1 MTRMHTGF
9 TGVVQDDWARPR
21 AWARPERLDAGIDSL
36 PGVGAA
42 LAKRLRA
49 LGLVTVRDF
58 LLHRP
63 RRYESAVDE
72 IAITQL
78 WGDDEVAIAGEVVD
92 VRTRRLGGRRTIV
105 TARIKDASGSIGAS
119 WFNQPWLA
127 DKLTPGTQL
136 RLRGKL
142 GRHGFDVK
150 SYDVGAP
157 KATADFAPVYPA
169 SEQVP
174 STKLRELMRGALAE
188 HARDFPDAL
197 PAELDLPLRR
207 DALAAL
213 HFPRDEADAEL
224 ARRRLAL
231 DELLALQ
238 LVVARSRDDD
248 AVAPSLELPGELV
261 ARYRD
266 VLPFAFTAHQESAIA
281 EIDADLGRTAPMARL
296 LQGDVGSGKTVV
308 ALYALLRAVESGRQ
322 GALMA
327 PTETLAEQHFL
338 TLEPLCAQLGVRSV
352 LLTGSVGSKKIRDEI
367 ANGVA
372 QIAVGTH
379 ALIQREVEF
388 ADLGVAVVDEQ
399 HRFGVAQRTA
409 LVKGRSPHVLHM
421 TATPIPRT
429 LALTIYGDLAVTEIA
444 KPPADRKPIVTAW
457 VGAERSSEA
466 YARLRVHLDAGRQAY
481 VVCPLIEQSETRLAR
496 AAEEEV
502 GRLRCGELSAYRVG
516 LLHGRLKTAERRAV
530 MAQFKAG
537 ELDVLVATTVIE
549 VGVDVPNATI
559 MIVQEADRFGLA
571 QLHQLRGRVGR
582 GAEQSYCLLISRDKL
597 ELTDVAQSRLRALVD
612 TADGFELAEVDLE
625 LRGEGQLLG
634 TRQSG
639 GSDLRFTKL
648 RVDRDLLEQAR
659 RLARQLEGEDGP
671 WQDEADRLIA
681 PAA

>member
-1 MTRMHTGF
+1 M
-9 TGVVQDDWARPR
+9 
-21 AWARPERLDAGIDSL
+21 GIDSL

-49 LGLVTVRDF
+49 LGIETVLD
-58 LLHRP
+58 LLQHRP
-63 RRYESAVDE
+63 RRYEVAVDE
-72 IAITQL
+72 VAISQL
-78 WGDDEVAIAGEVVD
+78 WGDEEVAIAGVVQD

-105 TARIKDASGSIGAS
+105 TARIKDASGTIGAS

-127 DKLTPGTQL
+127 EKLAPGTHL

-142 GRHGFDVK
+142 GRYGFDVK
-150 SYDVGAP
+150 SFDVGEAQ
-157 KATADFAPVYPA
+157 ATADFAPVYPA

-174 STKLRELMRGALAE
+174 SSKLRELVRVALANVG
-188 HARDFPDAL
+188 RYLPDAL
-197 PAELDLPLRR
+197 PAELDEPLAC
-207 DALAAL
+207 DAIAAI
-213 HFPRDEADAEL
+213 HFPRDEAEAEA

-231 DELLALQ
+231 DELFTLQ
-238 LVVARSRDDD
+238 LVVARSRDND
-248 AVAPSLELPGELV
+248 AVATALPEAGSLIGC
-261 ARYRD
+261 YRN
-266 VLPFAFTAHQESAIA
+266 VLPFELTEHQERAIA
-281 EIDADLGRTAPMARL
+281 EIDLDLARTTPMQRL

-308 ALYALLRAVESGRQ
+308 ALYALLRAVESARQ

-338 TLEPLCAQLGVRSV
+338 TLEPVCAQLGVRCV

-367 ANGVA
+367 ASGVA

-379 ALIQREVEF
+379 ALIQRDVEF
-388 ADLGVAVVDEQ
+388 ADLAVAVVDEQ
-399 HRFGVAQRTA
+399 HRFGVEQRKA
-409 LVKGRSPHVLHM
+409 LAEGRSPHVLHM

-429 LALTIYGDLAVTEIA
+429 LALTIYGDLAVSEIA
-444 KPPADRKPIVTAW
+444 QPPANRKPIETAW
-457 VGAERSSEA
+457 VGAERSSAA
-466 YARLRVHLDAGRQAY
+466 YERLCVHLDAGRQAY

-496 AAEEEV
+496 AAEVEAD
-502 GRLRCGELSAYRVG
+502 RLRRAELKGYRVG
-516 LLHGRLKTAERRAV
+516 LLHGKLKTAERREV
-530 MAQFKAG
+530 MRQFKEG

-597 ELTDVAQSRLRALVD
+597 ELTDVAKSRLEALVK
-612 TADGFELAEVDLE
+612 TTDGFELAEVDLE

-639 GSDLRFTKL
+639 WSDLRFTKL
-648 RVDRDLLEQAR
+648 RVDRDLIERGRA
-659 RLARQLEGEDGP
+659 LANELRDEDGP
-671 WQDEADRLIA
+671 WQDAADRLGAIT
-681 PAA
+681 AA